1 MTIAKLIELNP
12 KCNILGTLVRETE
25 LNIIGKITKI
35 KGNDIHIYEPETQI
49 TYRSNKY
56 KLEFLDHFAN

>member
-12 KCNILGTLVRETE
+12 KYGILGVLVRETE
-25 LNIIGKITKI
+25 LNIVGRITKV

-56 KLEFLDHFAN
+56 KLEFLDHFTN